1 MRPVI
6 VMTQTNEFKK
16 DGINILHKP
25 FIDVEQLSFDLN
37 LLKVDYDWLIFS
49 SKNAVRYFQSFLS
62 QVKVKKFAAIGAKT
76 AEYCKSIGLDVL
88 YYPSDYSQEGFLKS
102 FKTINGSNILIPSSA
117 QARPLLQNS
126 LKQQG
131 HHVCKIDLYRP
142 IPHKDNI
149 EMVKRMMK
157 YNELDA
163 ITFASSSAVKYFFE
177 QGPTPVFNHYYAIGQ
192 QTLDTIMHYGYDA
205 TISDIQTLDSLTNKI
220 LESWEN
226 DAI

>member
-25 FIDVEQLSFDLN
+25 FIDVEPLSFDIN

-88 YYPSDYSQEGFLKS
+88 YYPSAYSQEGYLNS
-102 FKTINGSNILIPSSA
+102 FKTIKRISILIPPSA
-117 QARPLLQNS
+117 QPHPLLLHS
-126 LKQQG
+126 LEHQG
-131 HHVCKIDLYRP
+131 DHLCRLHLYRP
-142 IPHKDNI
+142 KPPIDNI
-149 EMVKRMMK
+149 EMVKRMPK
-157 YNELDA
+157 YTELDA
-163 ITFASSSAVKYFFE
+163 ITLASSSA
-177 QGPTPVFNHYYAIGQ
+177 G
-192 QTLDTIMHYGYDA
+192 
-205 TISDIQTLDSLTNKI
+205 
-220 LESWEN
+220 
-226 DAI
+226 